1 MAEIT
6 VTSENFEQ
14 AVMKSDIPVLV
25 DFWAGWCAPCM
36 MLAPT
41 MAEIAEENEGK
52 LTVAKIN
59 VDEQPGLAAQFGI
72 SGIPTVLV
80 VKDGK
85 ITAKSVG
92 YRGKDA
98 IMGLLDQ

>member
-6 VTSENFEQ
+6 ITKENFEEK
-14 AVMKSDIPVLV
+14 VMRSDIPVIV

-41 MAEIAEENEGK
+41 LAEIAEENEGK
-52 LTVAKIN
+52 LTVGKIN
-59 VDEQPGLAAQFGI
+59 VDEQPELAGSFGI
-72 SGIPTVLV
+72 SSIPTVLV

-98 IMGLLDQ
+98 ILSLLEQ

>member
-6 VTSENFEQ
+6 VTKENFEEK
-14 AVMKSDIPVLV
+14 VLKSDIPVFV

-36 MLAPT
+36 MLSPV
-41 MAEIAEENEGK
+41 MAEIAEENDGK

-59 VDEQPGLAAQFGI
+59 VDEQPELAAQFGV
-72 SGIPTVLV
+72 SSIPTVLL

-85 ITAKSVG
+85 TTATSVG
-92 YRGKDA
+92 YRGKEA
-98 IMGLLDQ
+98 IMAMLDQ